1 MGHSRPLFIY
11 FCLFN
16 TVDIKQVNKQMFNKI
31 LPIIGVE
38 PRISGIESDRSTN
51 WATTTLYGE
60 CHCTAD
66 QTSQTGGQL
75 YSETSSYKVGK
86 WVFSGWM
93 VLSFTKEVLLIFRY
107 KSDRLDRGSNPRLRG
122 FSIADS
128 QQIFWPNF
136 FSDKINKKNLLQK
149 VENGFECIISRRIVS
164 SVRTKLFSI
173 VP

>member
-1 MGHSRPLFIY
+1 
-11 FCLFN
+11 
-16 TVDIKQVNKQMFNKI
+16 MFNKI
-31 LPIIGVE
+31 LPITGIE
-38 PRISGIESDRSTN
+38 PRISGIESDHSTY

-136 FSDKINKKNLLQK
+136 FSDKINKKKFASESREWIRMHYLAKDRLICSNKTVLDRPIT
-149 VENGFECIISRRIVS
+149 NECISN
-164 SVRTKLFSI
+164 
-173 VP
+173 